1 MAGTISAIAHV
12 AINEEAD
19 AAAQKNFSVED

>member
-12 AINEEAD
+12 AINKEAD